1 MALLLQSMSEPNGS
15 KVDERQGG
23 GWETGWRLLV
33 LLVPAFRKAV
43 REVLRRCVGD
53 HGVGT
58 GLSDC
63 ALAALRVPDGA
74 VLQMARARCADE
86 EEKKKRVDVS
96 RGAAWHRG
104 TLFSHGSR
112 FAGGQKGIA
121 GRVRG
126 CSLKKYL
133 LAQCG
138 LGQPSEGLDRRSLK
152 KNPGAGTVQQE
163 QKLVERFGHTR
174 RFVSLSAGCLSLFS
188 LHPSSDATRSPR
200 PSACHAMCSAHTAH
214 HHGLREVLPASKCAT
229 SIHPWRP
236 RLTDSG
242 IACETRW
249 QSWRLSSP
257 RGALSTVTS
266 RWRGGE
272 SPPRSTRPWTESA
285 LGTSWPTRGMDGPAW
300 PRMSDGLRLGQRA
313 PVPGGRLTP
322 TCPRLRTPK
331 PPMRRRWGTA
341 C

>member
-1 MALLLQSMSEPNGS
+1 MGN
-15 KVDERQGG
+15 
-23 GWETGWRLLV
+23 RLAV
-33 LLVPAFRKAV
+33 ARPARPSIQ
-43 REVLRRCVGD
+43 E
-53 HGVGT
+53 
-58 GLSDC
+58 SS
-63 ALAALRVPDGA
+63 
-74 VLQMARARCADE
+74 
-86 EEKKKRVDVS
+86 S
-96 RGAAWHRG
+96 RGAPQVRRGPRRGDRTLGLCACCSSGTRRHSVADGSGTMHRRG
-104 TLFSHGSR
+104 GEEKTGRCQSRRGMAPRHLISHGSR

-133 LAQCG
+133 LAQYG

-152 KNPGAGTVQQE
+152 KNPGAGSVQQE

-174 RFVSLSAGCLSLFS
+174 RFVSLSAGCLSLSS

-313 PVPGGRLTP
+313 GPRAGRQIDANMP
-322 TCPRLRTPK
+322 TAPHAEATHAATMGNCLLGMGWPWSMAHGL
-331 PPMRRRWGTA
+331 
-341 C
+341 

>member
-1 MALLLQSMSEPNGS
+1 M
-15 KVDERQGG
+15 
-23 GWETGWRLLV
+23 
-33 LLVPAFRKAV
+33 
-43 REVLRRCVGD
+43 
-53 HGVGT
+53 
-58 GLSDC
+58 
-63 ALAALRVPDGA
+63 
-74 VLQMARARCADE
+74 
-86 EEKKKRVDVS
+86 
-96 RGAAWHRG
+96 
-104 TLFSHGSR
+104 
-112 FAGGQKGIA
+112 
-121 GRVRG
+121 
-126 CSLKKYL
+126 
-133 LAQCG
+133 
-138 LGQPSEGLDRRSLK
+138 
-152 KNPGAGTVQQE
+152 
-163 QKLVERFGHTR
+163 ERFGHTR
-174 RFVSLSAGCLSLFS
+174 RFVSLSAGCLSLSS

-200 PSACHAMCSAHTAH
+200 PSACHAVCSAHTAH

-313 PVPGGRLTP
+313 LVPGGRLTP

-341 C
+341 CWAWDGLGPWPMGCDATPPPDATANIPAPMVVRFWLLPLPPLPFSCPSPASTCLGLLLPTSIHVHGIANDLASASLSPLLHRDTGCGFVAPACPAARLSRSVARLETPVSANQASPVRFATTHIHRTLPDRFCRAPRLFARLLSSRRRTPGSHG